1 MKILPT
7 IIEWFFNEDILIKN
21 EICPLCTGG
30 LIEST
35 YLTSQCGSCRTDV
48 RPFSLGTSSEP
59 CYCEDYREECL
70 ECPQCYDK
78 IYLFVPFK
86 QKDIAK
92 ELGCKWDSDKKRWYF
107 DWWEWTA
114 TTNPETKE
122 KAYKLLKM
130 FGSPRVQMLLEK
142 MY

>member
-1 MKILPT
+1 MGAVVPMIDHFHWEHQLTHVIVKI
-7 IIEWFFNEDILIKN
+7 IAEK
-21 EICPLCTGG
+21 
-30 LIEST
+30 
-35 YLTSQCGSCRTDV
+35 
-48 RPFSLGTSSEP
+48 
-59 CYCEDYREECL
+59 CL

-107 DWWEWTA
+107 KWSEW

-130 FGSPRVQMLLEK
+130 FGSPHVQMLLEK